1 MGATLET
8 MKVKATTA
16 KEAAVK
22 IIGSGFGND
31 PYSGWFDTCHE
42 FVDKT
47 FKLREKDFEDWVAE
61 NGEKRVLYVIKET
74 TTEYIGCAWC
84 AC

>member
-1 MGATLET
+1 MGATFET
-8 MKVKATTA
+8 LMVKATTA

-22 IIGSGFGND
+22 IINSSTDTD
-31 PYSGWFDTCHE
+31 PYSGWFNTCDG

-47 FKLREKDFEDWVAE
+47 FKMREKDFEDWVLE
-61 NGEKRVLYVIKET
+61 NGDKRTLYLIKWD
-74 TTEYIGCAWC
+74 TEHYFGCAWC

>member
-8 MKVKATTA
+8 MTVEATTA

-22 IIGSGFGND
+22 IIHDSTDTD
-31 PYSGWFDTCHE
+31 PYSGWFNTCDG

-47 FKLREKDFEDWVAE
+47 FTMKENDFENWVFD
-61 NGEKRVLYVIKET
+61 NGDKRTLYLMKMTPT
-74 TTEYIGCAWC
+74 TYVGWAWC

>member
-1 MGATLET
+1 MGATFET
-8 MKVKATTA
+8 MTVKATTA

-22 IIGSGFGND
+22 IINSSTDTD
-31 PYSGWFDTCHE
+31 PYSGWFNTCSE

-47 FKLREKDFEDWVAE
+47 YKMREDDFEDWVLD
-61 NGEKRVLYVIKET
+61 NGEKRVLYLIKMST
-74 TTEYIGCAWC
+74 TTYLGCAWC